1 MKRNSDLNSADN
13 PDAASP
19 SSDEDDFGLHELV
32 PQYLMLCRRDLLAM
46 QLALEELDFDR
57 LRILSH
63 NLKGSGGA
71 YGFPRLTELGAHM
84 ENAAKA
90 ADDAIVRRGIAEL
103 KSFLDSKS
111 R

>member
-1 MKRNSDLNSADN
+1 
-13 PDAASP
+13 
-19 SSDEDDFGLHELV
+19 
-32 PQYLMLCRRDLLAM
+32 MLCRRDLLAM
-46 QLALEELDFDR
+46 QSALEELNFDR

-71 YGFPRLTELGAHM
+71 YGFPRLTELGARM
-84 ENAAKA
+84 EQAAKA
-90 ADDAIVRRGIAEL
+90 ADDATVRTGIADF